1 MVALLIALAA
11 NFWPGMSLA
20 EGVAM
25 FLLFLVAWV
34 LGDRMRA
41 RRAYTAALEERAR
54 QLERER
60 ERDAEAAT
68 VAERTR
74 IAREL
79 HDVVAHGV
87 SVIVLHARAAKEV
100 MGTDR
105 AAAQRSLEL
114 IENTGRQ
121 ALTELRTVLGALRT
135 DDSERDVRQPQPG
148 LADLDRLVTELGQA
162 GLSVELVTEGE
173 PRPLPPGVAVS
184 AYRIV
189 QEALTNTLKH
199 SAADKARVVVRYGD
213 DQLLVHVTDDGPPR
227 QATTGTGHG
236 LVGMRE
242 RVSVFGGRLEAGP
255 RGDGGFDVL
264 AVLPVNRGQL

>member
-1 MVALLIALAA
+1 VALLIALAA

-20 EGVAM
+20 EGVAVL
-25 FLLFLVAWV
+25 LLFLVAWV

-135 DDSERDVRQPQPG
+135 DDSERDERQPQPG
-148 LADLDRLVTELGQA
+148 LADLDRLVTEVREA

-189 QEALTNTLKH
+189 QEALTNTVKH
-199 SAADKARVVVRYGD
+199 STADKARVVVRYGD
-213 DQLLVHVTDDGPPR
+213 EQLLVHVTDDGPPR
-227 QATTGTGHG
+227 HATTGTGHG

-242 RVSVFGGRLEAGP
+242 RVSLFGGRLEVGP

-264 AVLPVNRGQL
+264 AVLPVTRSQL